1 MFKEVQSEF
10 VEKTPRPLRGAI
22 YGLTAVAAFLAENQM
37 IDFSWQFDKFS
48 DLERGGFVLAALP
61 LMSSAILLAVK
72 SVDNLLP
79 LSLKSKSNSIRQ
91 QAVNYFSQ
99 GSQGR
104 VRPDGFSQL
113 SGRPSAGDL

>member
-1 MFKEVQSEF
+1 MFKEIKSQF
-10 VEKTPRPLRGAI
+10 VEKTSRPLRGGV
-22 YGLTAVAAFLAENQM
+22 YGLTALAVFLAENQI
-37 IDFSWQFDKFS
+37 IDRANQLDKFT
-48 DLERGGFVLAALP
+48 DIERAGFVVMALP
-61 LMSSAILLAVK
+61 LMSSAILLAIK

-79 LSLKSKSNSIRQ
+79 PSVKQKSNSIRQ

-113 SGRPSAGDL
+113 SGPSAGSL